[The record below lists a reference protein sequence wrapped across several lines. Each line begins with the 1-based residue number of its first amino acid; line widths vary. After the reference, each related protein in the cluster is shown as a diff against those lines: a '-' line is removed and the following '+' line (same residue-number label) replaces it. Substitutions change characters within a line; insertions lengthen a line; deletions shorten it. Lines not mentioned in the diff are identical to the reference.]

1 MMKTRHLLSLLLTL
15 LPPSWRQDRRFLTQ
29 DSRLLPP
36 GPGTSAPS
44 AADFP
49 LVIPR
54 SPDVAALE
62 KFCGE
67 ANIFIFSNVL
77 PAGTNG
83 KTTQGNYIQINENS
97 YAKETGAHEIGHTLG
112 MLHNYSGL
120 MTAAS
125 SDKSRTNTFLRTDN
139 NLTIKRP
146 LRNAYVVRGKKP
158 YGVGFINN
166 KTPLTIRQ
174 LKKGKVK

>member
-1 MMKTRHLLSLLLTL
+1 MKVRHLISLLLTL
-15 LPPSWRQDRRFLTQ
+15 L
-29 DSRLLPP
+29 LPLMAAGQEIP
-36 GPGTSAPS
+36 DAGQQTPAAGPGTGAPS

-49 LVIPR
+49 HVIPR

-125 SDKSRTNTFLRTDN
+125 SDKSRTNTFLRTDI

-146 LRNAYVVRGKKP
+146 LHNAYVVRGEKP